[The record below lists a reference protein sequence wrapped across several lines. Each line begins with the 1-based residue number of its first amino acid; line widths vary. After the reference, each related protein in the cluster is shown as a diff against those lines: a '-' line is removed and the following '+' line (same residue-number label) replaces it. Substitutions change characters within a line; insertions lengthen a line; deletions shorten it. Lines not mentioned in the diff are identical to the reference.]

1 METLLKK
8 LLVPPHLEYLA
19 LDKDFLIQET
29 SIKVQRF
36 GDCPEE
42 VVAGNDVRIPFPEL
56 VGTEEILIDIF
67 ERRLPHFELKAI
79 TRLLENGSRLY
90 FDMYIVEFT
99 NDENYQ
105 RLIIFFQDV
114 SDRMALEQTLVQATN
129 EMDILLSTLAATNN
143 YVEKIIT
150 SMAEVLLVTTAS
162 GKIKKVNQ
170 AAQDLFGYS
179 ESELVGQQIDTLAA
193 VGSSLQAISQEDSQ
207 QSQTHTE
214 VICRG
219 KSGEKLTVSFSCTA
233 ISTDIKGVSGSG
245 PALQDFVY
253 IGRDVTDRQRAR
265 KRQITQYVTT
275 RILSASETIK
285 KAIAAILPVI
295 CDSLGWDTAELW
307 MPESGEKLLSETKRI
322 TAVSDPNLL
331 RCVASWTKRS
341 VSIPKFAEFTEQMT
355 CAFGEGLPGF
365 VWASGCSQWIADV
378 TKSDSCMRRE
388 IAAEE
393 GLHGALGFPIL
404 GDYDPENSA
413 KSVLGVMI
421 FFSREVQCFD
431 EELLQIMATIGSQL
445 GQFIKRKQAEIAL
458 RESEEQLRDLF
469 ENATDLIQSIG
480 ADGHFLYVNR
490 AWRETLGYTEA
501 EIAQMTVFDIIHP
514 NSSPES
520 LDILYQAITEKNL
533 NESTLY
539 PPSIEIIFITKE
551 HKKILL
557 EGSISCK
564 FAAGSLVAIR
574 AILRDI
580 TARKMAEDAL
590 AKSVSLL
597 QATFDSTAD
606 GILATDRSGKIVTFN
621 REFVEMWG
629 IPNELMALRDDATTI
644 AFVLNQLKDPQAFQD
659 RIQSLD
665 EQPEAESYDLLE
677 FQDGRFFE
685 RYSQP
690 QRLGDTIIGRVW
702 SYHDITERK
711 QAEYALREEQEKSEK
726 LLLNILP
733 KAIAERLKQNET
745 TIAEYFPQVTV
756 LFADIVGFTALSAVM
771 NPIELVDLLNKI
783 FSGFDLLCER
793 HGLEKIKTIGDAY
806 MAVGGLPAPR
816 EDHADA
822 IAKIALD
829 MQAEIA
835 RFNANNNKYF
845 SIRIGIHS
853 GPVVAGVIGIKK
865 FIYDLW
871 GDTVNIASRME
882 SQGLPWRIQVSE
894 TTYKLLENKYLFQ
907 ERGMIEVK
915 GKGGMKTYILL
926 GRKSGSSS
934 VISHLADD

>member
-1 METLLKK
+1 MKTLLKK
-8 LLVPPHLEYLA
+8 LLVPHHLEYLA
-19 LDKDFLIQET
+19 LDKDFLIQEI
-29 SIKVQRF
+29 SLQVQRF
-36 GDCPEE
+36 ADCPDA

-67 ERRLPHFELKAI
+67 EKRLPNFELKAM

-90 FDMYIVEFT
+90 FDMYIVQFT
-99 NDENYQ
+99 NDETYQ

-143 YVEKIIT
+143 YVEKIIS

-179 ESELVGQQIDTLAA
+179 ESELVGQQIDVLAA
-193 VGSSLQAISQEDSQ
+193 FGSSLQAVSQEEPQ
-207 QSQTHTE
+207 QLQTHVE
-214 VICRG
+214 VICTA
-219 KSGEKLTVSFSCTA
+219 KTGEKLTVSFSCTA
-233 ISTDIKGVSGSG
+233 ISTDIKGISG
-245 PALQDFVY
+245 PLPAVQDFVY

-265 KRQITQYVTT
+265 QRQITQYITT

-295 CDSLGWDTAELW
+295 CDSLGWDTVELW

-341 VSIPKFAEFTEQMT
+341 VSIPKFAEFTKQMT
-355 CAFGEGLPGF
+355 CALGEGLPGF
-365 VWASGCSQWIADV
+365 VWASGSAQWVADV
-378 TKSDSCMRRE
+378 TKSDCCLRRE
-388 IAAEE
+388 LAAEE
-393 GLHGALGFPIL
+393 GLHGAFGFPIV
-404 GDYDPENSA
+404 GDYEAETSA
-413 KSVLGVMI
+413 RYVLGVMT

-431 EELLQIMATIGSQL
+431 EELLQTMATIGSQI
-445 GQFIKRKQAEIAL
+445 GQFIKRKQTEIAL

-490 AWRETLGYTEA
+490 AWRATLGYTEA
-501 EIAQMTVFDIIHP
+501 EIAQMTIFDIIDP

-520 LDILYQAITEKNL
+520 LDILYQAITQKTV
-533 NESTLY
+533 NENTFY
-539 PPSIEIIFITKE
+539 PDSIELTFLTKFHE
-551 HKKILL
+551 QILL

-564 FAAGSLVAIR
+564 IAAGSLVAIR

-629 IPNELMALRDDATTI
+629 IPNEVMALRDDATTI
-644 AFVLNQLKDPQAFQD
+644 AFVLNQLKDSLAFEE
-659 RIQSLD
+659 RIQSLY

-685 RYSQP
+685 RYSEP

-711 QAEYALREEQEKSEK
+711 QAEDALREEQEKSEK

-745 TIAEYFPQVTV
+745 TIAEYFPEVTV

-771 NPIELVDLLNKI
+771 NPIDLVELLNKI

-806 MAVGGLPAPR
+806 MAVGGLPEPR
-816 EDHADA
+816 ADHAEA
-822 IAKIALD
+822 IAQMALD

-835 RFNANNNKYF
+835 RFNASHNKYF

-882 SQGLPWRIQVSE
+882 SHGLPWRIQVSE
-894 TTYKLLENKYLFQ
+894 TTYKLLEHKYVFQ
-907 ERGMIEVK
+907 ERGTIQVK
-915 GKGGMKTYILL
+915 GKGAMKTYLL
-926 GRKSGSSS
+926 IGK
-934 VISHLADD
+934 I

>member
-1 METLLKK
+1 MLNK
-8 LLVPPHLEYLA
+8 LLVPHHLEYLA

-29 SIKVQRF
+29 SLKVQRF
-36 GDCPEE
+36 ADCPEE
-42 VVAGNDVRIPFPEL
+42 VAAGNDVRIPFPEL
-56 VGTEEILIDIF
+56 VGSEEILIDIF
-67 ERRLPHFELKAI
+67 EGRLPNFELKAI
-79 TRLLENGSRLY
+79 TRVLENGSPLY
-90 FDMYIVEFT
+90 FDMYIVEFI
-99 NDENYQ
+99 NDENHH
-105 RLIIFFQDV
+105 RLIVFFEDV
-114 SDRMALEQTLVQATN
+114 TDRMGLEQTLVQATN
-129 EMDILLSTLAATNN
+129 EMNILLSTLAATNN

-179 ESELVGQQIDTLAA
+179 ESELVGQQIEVLAA
-193 VGSSLQAISQEDSQ
+193 LGTSLQTVSQEQ
-207 QSQTHTE
+207 PQLSQTNTE
-214 VICRG
+214 VICTA
-219 KSGEKLTVSFSCTA
+219 KTGEKLTVSFSCTA
-233 ISTDIKGVSGSG
+233 IASEIQGISISSAAV
-245 PALQDFVY
+245 QDFVY

-265 KRQITQYVTT
+265 KRKIAQYVTT

-285 KAIAAILPVI
+285 KALTAILPVI

-307 MPESGEKLLSETKRI
+307 MPEAGEKLLSGSKRVNAI
-322 TAVSDPNLL
+322 ADPNSL
-331 RCVASWTKRS
+331 RCVASWKKRS
-341 VSIPKFAEFTEQMT
+341 VSIPKFAGFAEQMT
-355 CAFGEGLPGF
+355 CGFGEGLPGL
-365 VWASGCSQWIADV
+365 VWASGSPQWIVDV
-378 TKSDSCMRRE
+378 TESDSFLRRE

-393 GLHGALGFPIL
+393 GLHGAFGFPIL
-404 GDYDPENSA
+404 GDYEQENSA
-413 KSVLGVMI
+413 KSVLGVMT
-421 FFSREVQCFD
+421 FFSHEVQCFD
-431 EELLQIMATIGSQL
+431 EELLQTMATIGSQL

-490 AWRETLGYTEA
+490 AWQETLGYSEA
-501 EIAQMTVFDIIHP
+501 EIAEMTVFDIIHP

-520 LDILYQAITEKNL
+520 IDILYQAILKKTV
-533 NESTLY
+533 NENTFY
-539 PPSIEIIFITKE
+539 PDSIQAIFITKNNE
-551 HKKILL
+551 QILL

-564 FAAGSLVAIR
+564 FSEGSLVAIR

-580 TARKMAEDAL
+580 TARKVAEDAL

-606 GILATDRSGKIVTFN
+606 GILAIDRSGKIVTFN

-629 IPNELMALRDDATTI
+629 IPNEVMALRDDATTI
-644 AFVLNQLKDPQAFQD
+644 AFIMNQLKEPQAFQE
-659 RIQSLD
+659 RIESLY

-677 FQDGRFFE
+677 FQDGRCFE
-685 RYSQP
+685 RYSEP
-690 QRLGDTIIGRVW
+690 QRLGDKIIGRVW

-711 QAEYALREEQEKSEK
+711 QAEDALREEQEKSEK

-745 TIAEYFPQVTV
+745 TIAEYFPEVTV

-771 NPIELVDLLNKI
+771 NPIDLVELLNKI
-783 FSGFDLLCER
+783 FSRFDVLCDR

-806 MAVGGLPAPR
+806 MVVGGLPYPR
-816 EDHADA
+816 ADHAEA
-822 IAKIALD
+822 IAQMALD
-829 MQAEIA
+829 MQTEIA
-835 RFNANNNKYF
+835 RFNTNNRKYF
-845 SIRIGIHS
+845 SIRVGIHS

-882 SQGLPWRIQVSE
+882 SHGLSWRIQVSE
-894 TTYKLLENKYLFQ
+894 TTYKLLEHKYLFQ
-907 ERGMIEVK
+907 ERGIIDVK
-915 GKGGMKTYILL
+915 GKGGMRTYLL
-926 GRKSGSSS
+926 VGKK
-934 VISHLADD
+934 

>member
-1 METLLKK
+1 MKTLLKK
-8 LLVPPHLEYLA
+8 LLVPHHLEYLA
-19 LDKDFLIQET
+19 LDKDFFIQEI
-29 SIKVQRF
+29 SLKVQRF
-36 GDCPEE
+36 ADSPEE
-42 VVAGNDVRIPFPEL
+42 VAAGNDVRIPFPEL
-56 VGTEEILIDIF
+56 VGTEEVLIDIF
-67 ERRLPHFELKAI
+67 EGRLPNFELKAM
-79 TRLLENGSRLY
+79 TRVLENGSRLY
-90 FDMYIVEFT
+90 FDMYIVEFS
-99 NDENYQ
+99 NDDNSH
-105 RLIIFFQDV
+105 RLIVFFEDV
-114 SDRMALEQTLVQATN
+114 TDRMGLEQTLVQATN
-129 EMDILLSTLAATNN
+129 EMNILLSTLAATNN

-170 AAQDLFGYS
+170 AAQDLFGYT
-179 ESELVGQQIDTLAA
+179 ESELVGQQIDALAA
-193 VGSSLQAISQEDSQ
+193 EGASLQAVSQ
-207 QSQTHTE
+207 QQPQLSQTNTE
-214 VICRG
+214 VICTA
-219 KSGEKLTVSFSCTA
+219 KTGEKLTVSFSCTA
-233 ISTDIKGVSGSG
+233 IPSDMKNISESLAAV
-245 PALQDFVY
+245 QDFVY
-253 IGRDVTDRQRAR
+253 IGRDVTDKQRAR
-265 KRQITQYVTT
+265 KRKIAQYVTT

-285 KAIAAILPVI
+285 KALAAILPVI

-307 MPESGEKLLSETKRI
+307 MPEAGEKLLSRSKRI

-341 VSIPKFAEFTEQMT
+341 VSIPKFAKFAEQMT
-355 CAFGEGLPGF
+355 CALGEGLPGI
-365 VWASGCSQWIADV
+365 VWASSSSQWMADV
-378 TKSDSCMRRE
+378 TENDRFIRRE

-393 GLHGALGFPIL
+393 GLHGAFGFPIL
-404 GDYDPENSA
+404 GDYEQENSA
-413 KSVLGVMI
+413 RSVLGVMT

-431 EELLQIMATIGSQL
+431 EELLQTMATIGSQI

-490 AWRETLGYTEA
+490 AWQETLGYSEA
-501 EIAQMTVFDIIHP
+501 EIAQMTVFDIIHS

-520 LDILYQAITEKNL
+520 IDILYQAITKRNL
-533 NESTLY
+533 TENTVY
-539 PPSIEIIFITKE
+539 PDYIQAIFITKHHE
-551 HKKILL
+551 QILL

-564 FAAGSLVAIR
+564 FAEGSLVAIR

-606 GILATDRSGKIVTFN
+606 GILAIDRNGKIVTFN

-629 IPNELMALRDDATTI
+629 IPNEVMALRDDATTI
-644 AFVLNQLKDPQAFQD
+644 AFVQNQLKDPQAFQE
-659 RIQSLD
+659 RIQSLY

-690 QRLGDTIIGRVW
+690 QRLGDKIIGRVW

-711 QAEYALREEQEKSEK
+711 QAEDALREEQEKSEK

-733 KAIAERLKQNET
+733 QAIAERLKQNET
-745 TIAEYFPQVTV
+745 TIAEYFPEVTV

-771 NPIELVDLLNKI
+771 NPIDLVELLNQI
-783 FSGFDLLCER
+783 FSRFDLLCER

-806 MAVGGLPAPR
+806 MAVGGLPNPR
-816 EDHADA
+816 ADHAEA
-822 IAKIALD
+822 IALMALD
-829 MQAEIA
+829 MQTEIA
-835 RFNANNNKYF
+835 RFNASNRKYF
-845 SIRIGIHS
+845 SIRVGIHS

-882 SQGLPWRIQVSE
+882 SHGLSGRIQVSE
-894 TTYKLLENKYLFQ
+894 TTYKLLEHKYLFQ
-907 ERGMIEVK
+907 ERGIIDVK
-915 GKGGMKTYILL
+915 GKGGMRTYLL
-926 GRKSGSSS
+926 VGKKK
-934 VISHLADD
+934 

>member
-1 METLLKK
+1 MKTLLKK
-8 LLVPPHLEYLA
+8 LLVPHHLEYLA
-19 LDKDFLIQET
+19 LDQDFLIQEI
-29 SIKVQRF
+29 SLQVQRF
-36 GDCPEE
+36 ADCPDE
-42 VVAGNDVRIPFPEL
+42 VVAGNDVRIAFPEL
-56 VGTEEILIDIF
+56 VGTEEILIEIF
-67 ERRLPHFELKAI
+67 EKRLPNFELKAI

-90 FDMYIVEFT
+90 FDMYMVDFT
-99 NDENYQ
+99 NDDNYHI
-105 RLIIFFQDV
+105 LIIFFQDV

-150 SMAEVLLVTTAS
+150 SMAEVLLVTTAT

-179 ESELVGQQIDTLAA
+179 ESELVGQQIDALAA
-193 VGSSLQAISQEDSQ
+193 VGSSLPAVSPEGPQ
-207 QSQTHTE
+207 QSQTNAE
-214 VICRG
+214 VICTA
-219 KSGEKLTVSFSCTA
+219 KTGEKLTVAFSCTA
-233 ISTDIKGVSGSG
+233 IPADIKGISGSWV
-245 PALQDFVY
+245 AVQDFVY

-265 KRQITQYVTT
+265 QRQITQYVTT

-331 RCVASWTKRS
+331 RCVASWRKRS
-341 VSIPKFAEFTEQMT
+341 VSIPKFAEFAETMT
-355 CAFGEGLPGF
+355 CAFGEGLPGL
-365 VWASGCSQWIADV
+365 VWASGSSQWIADV
-378 TKSDSCMRRE
+378 TESDGFLRRE
-388 IAAEE
+388 IAAQE
-393 GLHGALGFPIL
+393 GLHGAFGFPIL
-404 GDYDPENSA
+404 GDYEPENSA
-413 KSVLGVMI
+413 RSVLGVMT
-421 FFSREVQCFD
+421 FFSLEVQCFD
-431 EELLQIMATIGSQL
+431 EELLQTMATIGSQV

-490 AWRETLGYTEA
+490 AWRETLGYSEA

-514 NSSPES
+514 NSSQES
-520 LDILYQAITEKNL
+520 LDIFYQAIAKKTVNEK
-533 NESTLY
+533 TLY
-539 PPSIEIIFITKE
+539 PDSIQAIFITKHYE
-551 HKKILL
+551 QILL

-564 FAAGSLVAIR
+564 FAEGSLVAIR

-590 AKSVSLL
+590 AKSISLL

-606 GILATDRSGKIVTFN
+606 GILAIDRIGKIITFN
-621 REFVEMWG
+621 REFVQMWR
-629 IPNELMALRDDATTI
+629 IPNEVMALRDDATMN
-644 AFVLNQLKDPQAFQD
+644 AFFLKQLKDPQAFQA
-659 RIQSLD
+659 RIESLY

-690 QRLGDTIIGRVW
+690 QRLGDEIIGRVW

-711 QAEYALREEQEKSEK
+711 QAEDALREEQEKSDK

-733 KAIAERLKQNET
+733 QPIAERLKQNET
-745 TIAEYFPQVTV
+745 TIAEYFPEVTV

-771 NPIELVDLLNKI
+771 NPIELVEILNQI
-783 FSGFDLLCER
+783 FSEFDLLCQR

-806 MAVGGLPAPR
+806 MAVGGLPEPSA
-816 EDHADA
+816 DHAED
-822 IAKIALD
+822 IAQMALD

-835 RFNANNNKYF
+835 RFNASRNKYF

-894 TTYKLLENKYLFQ
+894 TTYKLLADKYLFQ
-907 ERGMIEVK
+907 DRGIIEVK
-915 GKGGMKTYILL
+915 GKGEMKTYILL
-926 GRKSGSSS
+926 HKK
-934 VISHLADD
+934 

>member
-1 METLLKK
+1 MKNLLKK

-29 SIKVQRF
+29 SLKVQRF
-36 GDCPEE
+36 ADCPEE
-42 VVAGNDVRIPFPEL
+42 VAAGNDVRIPFPEL
-56 VGTEEILIDIF
+56 VGSEEILINIF
-67 ERRLPHFELKAI
+67 EGRLPNFELKAI
-79 TRLLENGSRLY
+79 TRVLENGSRLY
-90 FDMYIVEFT
+90 FDMYVVEFK
-99 NDENYQ
+99 NDDNYQ
-105 RLIIFFQDV
+105 RLIVFFEDV
-114 SDRMALEQTLVQATN
+114 TDRMGLEQTLVQATN
-129 EMDILLSTLAATNN
+129 EMNILLSKLAATNN

-150 SMAEVLLVTTAS
+150 SMAEVLLVTTAT

-179 ESELVGQQIDTLAA
+179 ESELVGQQIDALAA
-193 VGSSLQAISQEDSQ
+193 VGSSLPEVSQEGPE
-207 QSQTHTE
+207 QSQTNAE
-214 VICRG
+214 VICTA
-219 KSGEKLTVSFSCTA
+219 KTGEKLTVAFSCTA
-233 ISTDIKGVSGSG
+233 IPADIKGISGSG
-245 PALQDFVY
+245 TAVQDFVY

-265 KRQITQYVTT
+265 KRKIAQYVTT

-285 KAIAAILPVI
+285 KALAAILPVI
-295 CDSLGWDTAELW
+295 CDSLGWDTGELW
-307 MPESGEKLLSETKRI
+307 MPEAGEKLLSGSNRI
-322 TAVSDPNLL
+322 NAVSDPNLL
-331 RCVASWTKRS
+331 RCVASWRKRS
-341 VSIPKFAEFTEQMT
+341 VSIPKFAEFAETMT
-355 CAFGEGLPGF
+355 CAFGEGLPGL
-365 VWASGCSQWIADV
+365 VWASGSSQWIADV
-378 TKSDSCMRRE
+378 TESDWFLRRE
-388 IAAEE
+388 IAAQE
-393 GLHGALGFPIL
+393 GLHGAFGFPIL
-404 GDYDPENSA
+404 GDYEPENSA
-413 KSVLGVMI
+413 RSVLGVMT

-431 EELLQIMATIGSQL
+431 EELLQTMATIGSQV

-490 AWRETLGYTEA
+490 AWRETLGYSEA

-514 NSSPES
+514 NSSQES
-520 LDILYQAITEKNL
+520 LNVLYQAITKKTVNEK
-533 NESTLY
+533 TLY
-539 PPSIEIIFITKE
+539 PDSIQAIFITKHHE
-551 HKKILL
+551 QIWL

-564 FAAGSLVAIR
+564 FAEGSLVAIR

-606 GILATDRSGKIVTFN
+606 GILAIDRSGKIVTFN
-621 REFVEMWG
+621 REFVEMWR
-629 IPNELMALRDDATTI
+629 IPNEVMALRDDATMN
-644 AFVLNQLKDPQAFQD
+644 AFFLKQLKDPQAFQA
-659 RIQSLD
+659 RIESLY

-690 QRLGDTIIGRVW
+690 QRLGDEIIGRVW

-711 QAEYALREEQEKSEK
+711 QAEDALREEQEKSEK

-733 KAIAERLKQNET
+733 QAIAERLKQNET
-745 TIAEYFPQVTV
+745 TIAEYFPEVTV

-771 NPIELVDLLNKI
+771 NPIELVELLNQI
-783 FSGFDLLCER
+783 FSGFDLLCQR

-806 MAVGGLPAPR
+806 MAVGGLPEPR
-816 EDHADA
+816 ADHAEA
-822 IAKIALD
+822 IAQMALD

-835 RFNANNNKYF
+835 RFNASHNKYF

-894 TTYKLLENKYLFQ
+894 TTYKLLADKYLFQ
-907 ERGMIEVK
+907 ERGIIEVK
-915 GKGGMKTYILL
+915 GKGKMKTYILL
-926 GRKSGSSS
+926 RKK
-934 VISHLADD
+934 

>member
-1 METLLKK
+1 MKTLLKK
-8 LLVPPHLEYLA
+8 LLVPHHLEYLA
-19 LDKDFLIQET
+19 LDKNFLIQEI
-29 SIKVQRF
+29 SLQVQRF
-36 GDCPEE
+36 ADSPDE

-67 ERRLPHFELKAI
+67 ENRLPNYELKAM

-90 FDMYIVEFT
+90 FDMYIVDFT
-99 NDENYQ
+99 NDDTYQ

-179 ESELVGQQIDTLAA
+179 ESELVGHQIDALAA
-193 VGSSLQAISQEDSQ
+193 VGSSLQAVSQEEPQ
-207 QSQTHTE
+207 QSQTNAE
-214 VICRG
+214 LICTA
-219 KSGEKLTVSFSCTA
+219 KTGEKLTVSFSCTA

-245 PALQDFVY
+245 PALQDLVY
-253 IGRDVTDRQRAR
+253 IGRDVTERQRAR
-265 KRQITQYVTT
+265 KRQLTQYITT

-307 MPESGEKLLSETKRI
+307 MPEAGEKLLSETKRI

-331 RCVASWTKRS
+331 RCVATWTKRS

-365 VWASGCSQWIADV
+365 VWASGSSQWIADV
-378 TKSDSCMRRE
+378 AKSDSCMRRE

-393 GLHGALGFPIL
+393 GLHGAFGFPIW

-431 EELLQIMATIGSQL
+431 EELLQIMANIGSQL

-520 LDILYQAITEKNL
+520 LDILYQAISNKTAKEN
-533 NESTLY
+533 TLY
-539 PPSIEIIFITKE
+539 PDSIQVIFITKYHE
-551 HKKILL
+551 KILL

-580 TARKMAEDAL
+580 TARKMTEDAL

-621 REFVEMWG
+621 REFVEMWR
-629 IPNELMALRDDATTI
+629 IPNEVMALRDDATTI
-644 AFVLNQLKDPQAFQD
+644 AFVLNQLKDPQAFQE
-659 RIQSLD
+659 RIESLYD
-665 EQPEAESYDLLE
+665 QPEAESYDLLE

-690 QRLGDTIIGRVW
+690 QRLGDKIIGRVW

-711 QAEYALREEQEKSEK
+711 QAEDALREEQEKSEK

-745 TIAEYFPQVTV
+745 TIAEYFPEVTV

-771 NPIELVDLLNKI
+771 NPIDLVEILNKI

-806 MAVGGLPAPR
+806 MAVGGLPEPR
-816 EDHADA
+816 ADHADA
-822 IAKIALD
+822 SAQMALD

-835 RFNANNNKYF
+835 RFNARHNQYF

-882 SQGLPWRIQVSE
+882 SHGLPWRIQVSE
-894 TTYKLLENKYLFQ
+894 TTYNLLGHKYLFQ

-915 GKGGMKTYILL
+915 GKGEMKTYLL
-926 GRKSGSSS
+926 IGIK
-934 VISHLADD
+934 

>member
-8 LLVPPHLEYLA
+8 LLVPHHLEYLA
-19 LDKDFLIQET
+19 LDKNFLIQEI
-29 SIKVQRF
+29 SLQVQRF
-36 GDCPEE
+36 ADCPEE

-56 VGTEEILIDIF
+56 VGTEEILIEIF
-67 ERRLPHFELKAI
+67 EKRLPNFELKAM

-90 FDMYIVEFT
+90 FDMYIVDFI

-114 SDRMALEQTLVQATN
+114 TDRMALEQTLVQATN

-150 SMAEVLLVTTAS
+150 SMAEILLVTTAS

-179 ESELVGQQIDTLAA
+179 ESELVGQQIDALAA
-193 VGSSLQAISQEDSQ
+193 FGSSLQAVSQEDPQ
-207 QSQTHTE
+207 QLQTNAE
-214 VICRG
+214 VICTA
-219 KSGEKLTVSFSCTA
+219 KTGEKLTVAFSCTA
-233 ISTDIKGVSGSG
+233 IPTDIKGISGSL
-245 PALQDFVY
+245 ATVQDFLY
-253 IGRDVTDRQRAR
+253 IGRDVTDKQRAR
-265 KRQITQYVTT
+265 KRKTAQYLTT

-307 MPESGEKLLSETKRI
+307 MPESAEKLLSGTKRI
-322 TAVSDPNLL
+322 TEVSDPNLL

-341 VSIPKFAEFTEQMT
+341 ASIPKFVEFTEQMT

-365 VWASGCSQWIADV
+365 VWASGSSQWIADV
-378 TKSDSCMRRE
+378 TKSDSCLRRE

-393 GLHGALGFPIL
+393 GLHGAFGFPIL
-404 GDYDPENSA
+404 GGYEPENSA
-413 KSVLGVMI
+413 KSVLGVI
-421 FFSREVQCFD
+421 VLFSREVEYFD
-431 EELLQIMATIGSQL
+431 EELLQTMATIGSQI

-490 AWRETLGYTEA
+490 AWRETLGYSEA
-501 EIAQMTVFDIIHP
+501 EIAQMSVFDIIHP
-514 NSSPES
+514 NSSREF
-520 LDILYQAITEKNL
+520 LNILSQAITQKTVNEK
-533 NESTLY
+533 TLY
-539 PPSIEIIFITKE
+539 PDYIQAIFITKHYE
-551 HKKILL
+551 QIWL

-629 IPNELMALRDDATTI
+629 IPNEVMALRDETRMN
-644 AFVLNQLKDPQAFQD
+644 AFVLKQLKDPQAFQE
-659 RIQSLD
+659 RIESLY

-685 RYSQP
+685 RYSEP
-690 QRLGDTIIGRVW
+690 QRLGEQIIGRVW

-711 QAEYALREEQEKSEK
+711 QAEDALREEQEKSEK

-733 KAIAERLKQNET
+733 KAIAQRLKQNET
-745 TIAEYFPQVTV
+745 TIAEYFPDVTV

-771 NPIELVDLLNKI
+771 NPIDLVEIMNLI

-806 MAVGGLPAPR
+806 MAVGGLPEPR
-816 EDHADA
+816 ADHAEA
-822 IAKIALD
+822 IAQMALD

-835 RFNANNNKYF
+835 RFNASHNKYY

-882 SQGLPWRIQVSE
+882 SHGLPWRIQASE

-907 ERGMIEVK
+907 ERGIIEVK
-915 GKGGMKTYILL
+915 GKGKMKTYLL
-926 GRKSGSSS
+926 MGKK
-934 VISHLADD
+934 

>member
-1 METLLKK
+1 MKTLLKK

-29 SIKVQRF
+29 SLKVQRF
-36 GDCPEE
+36 ADSPEE
-42 VVAGNDVRIPFPEL
+42 VAAGNDVRIPFPEM
-56 VGTEEILIDIF
+56 VGSEEILIDIF
-67 ERRLPHFELKAI
+67 EGRLPNFELKAI
-79 TRLLENGSRLY
+79 TRVLENGSRLY
-90 FDMYIVEFT
+90 FDMYIVEFS
-99 NDENYQ
+99 NDDNDR
-105 RLIIFFQDV
+105 RLIVFFEDV
-114 SDRMALEQTLVQATN
+114 TDRMGLEQTLVQATN
-129 EMDILLSTLAATNN
+129 EMNILLSTLAATNN

-179 ESELVGQQIDTLAA
+179 ESELVGQQIDALAA
-193 VGSSLQAISQEDSQ
+193 VGASLQAVSQEEPQ
-207 QSQTHTE
+207 QSQTNAE
-214 VICRG
+214 VICTA
-219 KSGEKLTVSFSCTA
+219 KTGEKLTVSFSCTA
-233 ISTDIKGVSGSG
+233 IPSEIQGISASSA
-245 PALQDFVY
+245 ALQDFVY

-265 KRQITQYVTT
+265 KRKVAQYVTT

-285 KAIAAILPVI
+285 KALTAILPVI

-307 MPESGEKLLSETKRI
+307 MPEAGEKLLSGSKRI

-341 VSIPKFAEFTEQMT
+341 VSIPKFAEFAEQMT
-355 CAFGEGLPGF
+355 CAFGEGLPGL
-365 VWASGCSQWIADV
+365 VWASGSSQWMADV
-378 TKSDSCMRRE
+378 TESDSFLRRE
-388 IAAEE
+388 IAAQE
-393 GLHGALGFPIL
+393 GLHGAFGFPIV
-404 GDYDPENSA
+404 GDYDRENSA
-413 KSVLGVMI
+413 RSVLGVMT

-431 EELLQIMATIGSQL
+431 EELLQTMATIGSQL

-490 AWRETLGYTEA
+490 AWRETLGYSEA

-514 NSSPES
+514 NSSQES
-520 LDILYQAITEKNL
+520 LDILYQAIINKNV
-533 NESTLY
+533 NKNTLY
-539 PPSIEIIFITKE
+539 PDSIRAIFITKHHE
-551 HKKILL
+551 QILL

-564 FAAGSLVAIR
+564 FAEGSLVAVR

-597 QATFDSTAD
+597 QATFDSTGD
-606 GILATDRSGKIVTFN
+606 GILAIDSRGKIVTFN

-629 IPNELMALRDDATTI
+629 IPNEVMALRDDAATI
-644 AFVLNQLKDPQAFQD
+644 AFVLNQLKDPQAFQE
-659 RIQSLD
+659 RIESLY
-665 EQPEAESYDLLE
+665 EQPKAESYDLLE

-690 QRLGDTIIGRVW
+690 QRLGDKIIGRVW

-711 QAEYALREEQEKSEK
+711 QAEDALREEQEKSEK

-733 KAIAERLKQNET
+733 QAIAERLKKNET
-745 TIAEYFPQVTV
+745 TIAEYFPEVTV

-771 NPIELVDLLNKI
+771 NPIELVELLNQI
-783 FSGFDLLCER
+783 FSTFDTICDR

-806 MAVGGLPAPR
+806 MVVGGLPEPR
-816 EDHADA
+816 GDHAEA
-822 IAKIALD
+822 IAQMALD
-829 MQAEIA
+829 MQTEIA
-835 RFNANNNKYF
+835 RFNAKNNQSF

-882 SQGLPWRIQVSE
+882 SHGLPWRIQVSE
-894 TTYKLLENKYLFQ
+894 TTYKLVEHKYLFQ
-907 ERGMIEVK
+907 ERGTIEVK
-915 GKGGMKTYILL
+915 GKGGMKTYLL
-926 GRKSGSSS
+926 VGKK
-934 VISHLADD
+934 

>member
-1 METLLKK
+1 MKTLLKK
-8 LLVPPHLEYLA
+8 LLVPHHLEYLA
-19 LDKDFLIQET
+19 LDKDFLIQEI
-29 SIKVQRF
+29 SLKVQRF
-36 GDCPEE
+36 ADSPEE

-56 VGTEEILIDIF
+56 VGAEEILIEIF
-67 ERRLPHFELKAI
+67 ERRLPNFELKAI
-79 TRLLENGSRLY
+79 ARVLGNGLQLY

-99 NDENYQ
+99 DDDNYQ
-105 RLIIFFQDV
+105 RLIIFFEDV
-114 SDRMALEQTLVQATN
+114 TDRMGLEQTLVQATN
-129 EMDILLSTLAATNN
+129 EMNILLTTLAATNN
-143 YVEKIIT
+143 YVEKIIS
-150 SMAEVLLVTTAS
+150 SMVEVLLVITAS

-179 ESELVGQQIDTLAA
+179 ESELVGQQIDALAA
-193 VGSSLQAISQEDSQ
+193 VGSSLQAVSQDPPQ
-207 QSQTHTE
+207 QSQTNTE
-214 VICRG
+214 VICRAKNG
-219 KSGEKLTVSFSCTA
+219 QKLTVSFSCTA
-233 ISTDIKGVSGSG
+233 ISTDIKGIFEARAAV
-245 PALQDFVY
+245 QDFVY

-265 KRQITQYVTT
+265 QRQIVQYVTT

-285 KAIAAILPVI
+285 KALAAILPAI

-307 MPESGEKLLSETKRI
+307 MPEAGEKLLSETKRI
-322 TAVSDPNLL
+322 TAVLDPNL

-355 CAFGEGLPGF
+355 CAFGEGLPGLI
-365 VWASGCSQWIADV
+365 WASGSSQWIADV
-378 TKSDSCMRRE
+378 TESDSCLRRE
-388 IAAEE
+388 IAAQE
-393 GLHGALGFPIL
+393 GLHGAFGFPIL
-404 GDYDPENSA
+404 GDYEQENSA
-413 KSVLGVMI
+413 RSVLGVMI

-431 EELLQIMATIGSQL
+431 EELLQTMATIGSQL

-490 AWRETLGYTEA
+490 AWRETLGYSEA

-514 NSSPES
+514 NSSQES
-520 LDILYQAITEKNL
+520 LDILYQAIINKNV
-533 NESTLY
+533 NENTLC
-539 PPSIEIIFITKE
+539 PDSIRAIFITKHHE
-551 HKKILL
+551 QILL

-564 FAAGSLVAIR
+564 FAEGSLVAVR

-597 QATFDSTAD
+597 QATFDSTGD
-606 GILATDRSGKIVTFN
+606 GILAIDSRGKIVTFN

-629 IPNELMALRDDATTI
+629 IPNEVMALRDDAATI
-644 AFVLNQLKDPQAFQD
+644 AFVLNQLKDPQAFQE
-659 RIQSLD
+659 RIESLY
-665 EQPEAESYDLLE
+665 EQPKAESYDLLE

-690 QRLGDTIIGRVW
+690 QRLGEKIIGRVW

-711 QAEYALREEQEKSEK
+711 QAEDALREEQEKSEN

-745 TIAEYFPQVTV
+745 TIAEYFPEVTV

-771 NPIELVDLLNKI
+771 NPIELVEILNQI

-806 MAVGGLPAPR
+806 MAVGGLPNPR
-816 EDHADA
+816 ADHADA
-822 IAKIALD
+822 IAKMALD

-835 RFNANNNKYF
+835 RFNASHNKYF

-894 TTYKLLENKYLFQ
+894 TTYKLVADKYLFQ
-907 ERGMIEVK
+907 ERGIIEVK
-915 GKGGMKTYILL
+915 GKGEMKTYILL
-926 GRKSGSSS
+926 RQK
-934 VISHLADD
+934 